1 MAMEQQDIEE
11 QNARCNICSRGLLPI
26 EAFLYGNRCV
36 FCTEPT
42 KISIFR
48 WIIHSTVDYLIYLQ
62 MLRIKTLPLVAFCK
76 GEEDA
81 DPKSTRCKKIVRGT
95 RCPECG
101 EPLFMDI
108 DGKNR
113 FLGAL
118 STFARDINDIKS
130 IFTKLKLLRELRGI
144 K

>member
-1 MAMEQQDIEE
+1 MEHQDIEE

-48 WIIHSTVDYLIYLQ
+48 WILHSTVDYLIYLQ
-62 MLRIKTLPLVAFCK
+62 MLRIKKF
-76 GEEDA
+76 EDA
-81 DPKSTRCKKIVRGT
+81 RFK
-95 RCPECG
+95 
-101 EPLFMDI
+101 
-108 DGKNR
+108 

-118 STFARDINDIKS
+118 SMFSRDINEIKS
-130 IFTKLKLLRELRGI
+130 IFTKLELLGELRGI

>member
-1 MAMEQQDIEE
+1 MAMEHQDIEE

-42 KISIFR
+42 RIGIFR
-48 WIIHSTVDYLIYLQ
+48 WILHSTVDYLIYLQ
-62 MLRIKTLPLVAFCK
+62 MLRIKKF
-76 GEEDA
+76 EDA
-81 DPKSTRCKKIVRGT
+81 RFK
-95 RCPECG
+95 
-101 EPLFMDI
+101 
-108 DGKNR
+108 

-118 STFARDINDIKS
+118 SMFARDINEIKS
-130 IFTKLKLLRELRGI
+130 IFTKLELLRELRGI